1 MAINGYLVHNITK
14 TSDKFLK
21 QLETW
26 KESFN
31 SKKINIKLVN
41 NINAFNII
49 KNDSEKID
57 FVLFYDKDIALM
69 YELLSLNIRLFNNV
83 DAIRLC
89 DDKAYTYAYLI
100 KNKITTPKT
109 VVLPLTFF
117 ENVEKYFDEIKELVN
132 IEGIKYPFVV
142 KERRSSL
149 GLGVFLI
156 HNDLEFRNI
165 LKLRGDKELLVQEY
179 IGYEK
184 GKDYRVFVINH
195 RPKIVVTRTN
205 KNDFRSNVELG
216 GKMEK
221 LENPDEELLKI
232 AMKTSLS
239 LNMDFGAIDIVK
251 DQNNKYYVL
260 EANSNA
266 FTINLDKLSK
276 ESISKQIVNYIVEHI

>member
-1 MAINGYLVHNITK
+1 MAINGYLVHNVTK

-21 QLETW
+21 QIETW
-26 KESFN
+26 KDVFKN
-31 SKKINIKLVN
+31 KKVNLKLVN

-49 KNDSEKID
+49 KNDNEKVD

-69 YELLSLNIRLFNNV
+69 YELQSLNIPLFNNV

-89 DDKAYTYAYLI
+89 DDKAYTYAYLL

-117 ENVEKYFDEIKELVN
+117 ENVEKYFNEIKEIVN
-132 IEGIKYPFVV
+132 IEGIKYPFIV

-156 HNDLEFRNI
+156 HNDSEFRNI

-179 IGYEK
+179 IGFEK

-195 RPKIVVTRTN
+195 RPKIVVTRLN
-205 KNDFRSNVELG
+205 KEDFRSNVELG
-216 GKMEK
+216 GKMAK
-221 LENPDEELLKI
+221 LDNPDEELLKI
-232 AMKTSLS
+232 AMKTSLA

-266 FTINLDKLSK
+266 FTINLDKFSNN
-276 ESISKQIVNYIVEHI
+276 SISKDVANYILEHI